1 MFDVSLRTRAG
12 YILVQTSYERLSSF
26 INHGC
31 ISSRRKDKVST
42 TRLLIE
48 IRSDLEISDD
58 FEAFWRYL
66 GQAPE
71 MTIELD
77 HRSILKEEYRSMFTL
92 EHRSIVKRAE
102 SPFGTCPAVLE
113 VTRKLNYCSHQIL
126 QALSVQSA
134 KKHAPH
140 RSTIDNTTCSS
151 IDNTTY
157 RTGVDRRRSSNI
169 DPRIS
174 IQIDR
179 PTESTASCIAVRILT
194 HKEFAARHPHPPS
207 PVYVK
212 IDRHSDTPI
221 DRQHDTAI
229 DRQHET
235 AINRQPPA
243 PIDRRTPLTY
253 RVQMP
258 KIDVSR
264 LNALRPKPK
273 PSNTHQRQSGYLQMM
288 HKILWK

>member
-1 MFDVSLRTRAG
+1 MSCLYRYPHAHRLDRNGMLVLQDLLNEQFVSFDLIYR
-12 YILVQTSYERLSSF
+12 
-26 INHGC
+26 GC
-31 ISSRRKDKVST
+31 KK
-42 TRLLIE
+42 E
-48 IRSDLEISDD
+48 
-58 FEAFWRYL
+58 
-66 GQAPE
+66 
-71 MTIELD
+71 
-77 HRSILKEEYRSMFTL
+77 ILK
-92 EHRSIVKRAE
+92 KRVRRA
-102 SPFGTCPAVLE
+102 
-113 VTRKLNYCSHQIL
+113 
-126 QALSVQSA
+126 SA
-134 KKHAPH
+134 
-140 RSTIDNTTCSS
+140 D
-151 IDNTTY
+151 

-264 LNALRPKPK
+264 LNALRHKPK

-288 HKILWK
+288 QKILWK

>member
-12 YILVQTSYERLSSF
+12 YILVQTSYEGLSSF

-31 ISSRRKDKVST
+31 ISSRRKDNVST

-102 SPFGTCPAVLE
+102 SLFGTCPAVLE
-113 VTRKLNYCSHQIL
+113 VTTKLNYCSHQIL

-140 RSTIDNTTCSS
+140 RSITPLVHRS
-151 IDNTTY
+151 ITPLVHQSISVTSP
-157 RTGVDRRRSSNI
+157 VDRYS
-169 DPRIS
+169 
-174 IQIDR
+174 
-179 PTESTASCIAVRILT
+179 LT
-194 HKEFAARHPHPPS
+194 
-207 PVYVK
+207 
-212 IDRHSDTPI
+212 T
-221 DRQHDTAI
+221 
-229 DRQHET
+229 
-235 AINRQPPA
+235 
-243 PIDRRTPLTY
+243 IDRRHSSSVDQNLPSG
-253 RVQMP
+253 
-258 KIDVSR
+258 IDQYFNPNIDR
-264 LNALRPKPK
+264 
-273 PSNTHQRQSGYLQMM
+273 
-288 HKILWK
+288 

>member
-1 MFDVSLRTRAG
+1 
-12 YILVQTSYERLSSF
+12 
-26 INHGC
+26 
-31 ISSRRKDKVST
+31 
-42 TRLLIE
+42 
-48 IRSDLEISDD
+48 
-58 FEAFWRYL
+58 
-66 GQAPE
+66 

-140 RSTIDNTTCSS
+140 RSTIDNTTYTHLPSTEIFHPASINTSIRTS
-151 IDNTTY
+151 IDNEPRDMVATLILVRDDRGNLHDQED